1 MQHRREWLA
10 LAASSVFAF
19 APATGQTM
27 RLASATVRSY
37 SLSGTITDLEG
48 QPLSGAD
55 VALLHGDSIARRV
68 HSDTSGKFLMS
79 GIPSLA
85 PTILVRHMGFQPRT
99 LNVRIHEA
107 EGTSS
112 IVVALEEM
120 ATELET
126 VHILDYMEDP
136 DARLRDY
143 MQRKLTNNFGH
154 YIDGERIEERRPAY
168 LSEMLRGVPGV
179 TLLPSRRMGNL
190 VKVRGCS
197 PLVWID
203 GVRMPDAELD
213 EVARPGDIA
222 AMEVYNSYA
231 GIPAQFFDRT
241 ATCGTI
247 VLWTRSR

>member
-1 MQHRREWLA
+1 MQHRWRWLT
-10 LAASSVFAF
+10 LAASSWIAWGG
-19 APATGQTM
+19 AAGQTV

-37 SLSGTITDLEG
+37 SLSGTITDLDG
-48 QPLSGAD
+48 QPLGGAD
-55 VALLHGDSIARRV
+55 IALLAGDSIAKRV

-79 GIPSLA
+79 GIPSLD

-99 LNVRIHEA
+99 LRVRIHES

-112 IVVALEEM
+112 VVVALEAM

-136 DARLRDY
+136 DPRLRDY
-143 MQRKLTNNFGH
+143 MHRKLTNSFGH
-154 YIDGERIEERRPAY
+154 YIDGERIEERRPTY

-179 TLLPSRRMGNL
+179 TLLPSRRLGYL

-203 GVRMPDAELD
+203 GVRMPGAELD
-213 EVARPGDIA
+213 EVAQPGDIA
-222 AMEVYNSYA
+222 AMEIYNSFA
-231 GIPAQFFDRT
+231 GIPAQFFDRS

-247 VLWTRSR
+247 VLWTRSQ